1 MPSRA
6 GIAGIVAALL
16 VATPAHAK
24 RPLAQAIELDEDS
37 CFERELLGS
46 EVSRWLGH
54 AELDERISISVRPG
68 AGGNAGSVA
77 FSILR
82 DGQVVVDRRLEH
94 AGAPCSELRRA
105 VALAIAIALDST
117 LVEARPQPAP
127 APAAP
132 APLAPLP
139 AKAAPSRDALLG
151 PFAGAFLGLLPRPT
165 WGAGLELSIPLLRPV
180 DLRLAGFVSGEQ
192 SIELGS
198 GRGDLRLA
206 AGRLDGC
213 FVRQPSS
220 VRFRACAG
228 AAFGSLAAQG
238 RDYSEARAPNLLWAT
253 AAARLDLR
261 LALGRSV
268 GASLALDG
276 WVPLSRPILDVRASD
291 GGILSERRL
300 PAAGASLSMGADVRI
315 W

>member
-6 GIAGIVAALL
+6 GIACIVAALL
-16 VATPAHAK
+16 VASPVLAK
-24 RPLAQAIELDEDS
+24 RPLAQAIELDEDA
-37 CFERELLGS
+37 CFQRGLLAD

-54 AELDERISISVRPG
+54 AELDERVSISVRPG
-68 AGGNAGSVA
+68 AGGDGSSVA

-94 AGAPCSELRRA
+94 AGAPCPELRRA
-105 VALAIAIALDST
+105 VALAIVIALDST
-117 LVEARPQPAP
+117 VVEARPQPTPAP
-127 APAAP
+127 APPPPP
-132 APLAPLP
+132 APQ
-139 AKAAPSRDALLG
+139 KAAPSRDALLG
-151 PFAGAFLGLLPRPT
+151 PFASAFLGLLPRPT
-165 WGAGLELSIPLLRPV
+165 WGVGLELSIPLLRPV

-192 SIELGS
+192 SIEVGS
-198 GRGDLRLA
+198 GSGDLRLA
-206 AGRLDGC
+206 GGRLDGC
-213 FVRQPSS
+213 FVRQPGS

-228 AAFGSLAAQG
+228 AALGSLAARG
-238 RDYSEARAPNLLWAT
+238 RDYSETRAPKLLWAT

-261 LALGRSV
+261 LALARSV

-291 GGILSERRL
+291 GGILSEQRL